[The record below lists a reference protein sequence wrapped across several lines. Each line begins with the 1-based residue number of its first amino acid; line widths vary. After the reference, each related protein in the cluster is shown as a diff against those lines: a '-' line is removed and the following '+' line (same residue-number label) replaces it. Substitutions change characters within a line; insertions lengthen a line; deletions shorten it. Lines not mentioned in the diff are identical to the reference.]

1 MKSFTD
7 NLGRSWTL
15 VVNVAAIK
23 RVRALCDV
31 DLNAI
36 VEIDKDNN
44 PSTKLLERLSSDP
57 VLLVDVLY
65 AVCKPDCDQKNVSD
79 EDFGAAMAGD
89 AIDHATA
96 ALLDEIVDFF
106 PEAKR
111 LAFKKILSATRRFEE
126 IAKKRLETM
135 LQDGKFEEKLVS
147 ELEQLTGLSGSAPAS
162 AE

>member
-7 NLGRSWTL
+7 NLGRAWTL

-44 PSTKLLERLSSDP
+44 PSTKLLERLSTDP

-79 EDFGAAMAGD
+79 QDFGAAMAGD

-135 LQDGKFEEKLVS
+135 LQDDQFEEKLVC
-147 ELEQLTGLSGSAPAS
+147 ELEWLTGLSGNAPAS